1 MNYIRF
7 LFLLYWFALF
17 LKFGPLSSENPPC
30 MPVFGLPF
38 CKGAANKVNTLLV
51 MPLQKCSF

>member
-7 LFLLYWFALF
+7 LIVLYWLALF
-17 LKFGPLSSENPPC
+17 LKFGPLSSENPTYV
-30 MPVFGLPF
+30 PVFGLLF

-51 MPLQKCSF
+51 MSLQKCSF